1 MSETLLIIEEENQTR
16 LKPVF
21 PFDVVEGTYHAI
33 VDILDLTEGEDAI
46 FESVRTGNKTVSI

>member
-21 PFDVVEGTYHAI
+21 PFDVAEGTYHAI
-33 VDILDLTEGEDAI
+33 VDILDGTEGEDAV
-46 FESVRTGNKTVSI
+46 FEPVRTSNTTASI